1 MNKTKNNKSKNAGLI
16 KSLILMAVGASMLF
30 LTPTI
35 FQYVSGA
42 LASNCPSYTE
52 YGSCELGHGLRA
64 GAGAAGASGIW
75 VLTAIFLLTNG
86 LIKFVKV
93 TR

>member
-1 MNKTKNNKSKNAGLI
+1 MKKTKSNKSKNAALI
-16 KSLILMAVGASMLF
+16 KSLLLMAVGTIMLF

-35 FQYVSGA
+35 FQIVGDA

-52 YGSCELGHGLRA
+52 YGACELGHGLRA

-75 VLTAIFLLTNG
+75 VLTAIYLLTNG
-86 LIKFVKV
+86 IIKFVKSI
-93 TR
+93 R